1 MRTIITILVF
11 LLLTGWV
18 LSKIEI
24 TTAEGTVVG
33 QSDASQWRRTAH
45 GWDQVENW
53 KSIVPPSI
61 NLHPGIVGL
70 FILLISVF
78 SLIGFETPSAKSPL
92 AHEKTRPSAPR

>member
-1 MRTIITILVF
+1 MRTILTILAI

-18 LSKIEI
+18 LSDIEI
-24 TTAEGTVVG
+24 TTAEGNVTG
-33 QSDASQWRRTAH
+33 QSHSSQWRRTAH

-53 KSIVPPSI
+53 KSISPPSVD
-61 NLHPGIVGL
+61 LHPGIVGL

-78 SLIGFETPSAKSPL
+78 SLIGFETPSLKSPL